1 MINAKEAYI
10 EVLEFRRKEREELRQ
25 LVTLEIELINN
36 CIRNSAKKGNTQ
48 VVHQFTKN
56 DDNLVGKVVKEL
68 CLNGFDTEC
77 ETADSLNYVCI
88 SWGKKEEEDNL

>member
-48 VVHQFTKN
+48 VIHQFTKN
-56 DDNLVGKVVKEL
+56 DDNLVDKVLRKL
-68 CLNGFDTEC
+68 HLNGFGTEC
-77 ETADSLNYVCI
+77 EIINSLNYVSI
-88 SWGKKEEEDNL
+88 SWDDREED